1 MYNVCA
7 YDNYSE
13 GNKKLT
19 ANFVV
24 KEFAS
29 KDGSRAVII
38 NPLLPEYLQKA
49 RDHFGKPMIITSG
62 YRTTAH
68 NIKVGGV
75 GNSQHVFGNA
85 ADVYIPGV
93 PVTDLYNYFCEISGN
108 SCGIGIYDTFVHF
121 DVRLTK
127 TRFDYRTK

>member
-1 MYNVCA
+1 MYNVA
-7 YDNYSE
+7 VYDNVTE
-13 GNKKLT
+13 GRVKVA
-19 ANFVV
+19 ANFTVT
-24 KEFAS
+24 EFAS

-38 NPLLPEYLQKA
+38 NPLLPKYLQKA

-68 NIKVGGV
+68 NAKVGGV
-75 GNSQHVFGNA
+75 SNSQHVFGNA

-93 PVTDLYNYFCEISGN
+93 SVSDLYNYFCEIAGN

-121 DVRLTK
+121 DVRTTK
-127 TRFDYRTK
+127 SRFDYRTK

>member
-1 MYNVCA
+1 MYNTIV
-7 YDNYSE
+7 YDNAAE
-13 GNKKLT
+13 GRKKV
-19 ANFVV
+19 AKNFTVA
-24 KEFAS
+24 EFAS

-38 NPLLPEYLQKA
+38 NPALPEYLQKA
-49 RDHFGKPMIITSG
+49 RDHFGKPLIITSG

-75 GNSQHVFGNA
+75 SNSQHVFGNA

-93 PVTDLYNYFCEISGN
+93 PVLELYDYLCEISGN

-121 DVRLTK
+121 DVRTTK
-127 TRFDYRTK
+127 SRFDYRTK

>member
-1 MYNVCA
+1 MYNTIV
-7 YDNYSE
+7 YDNVAE
-13 GNKKLT
+13 GRKKV
-19 ANFVV
+19 AKNFTVA
-24 KEFAS
+24 EFAS

-49 RDHFGKPMIITSG
+49 RDHFGKPLIITSG

-75 GNSQHVFGNA
+75 SNSQHVFGNA
-85 ADVYIPGV
+85 ADVCIPGV
-93 PVTDLYNYFCEISGN
+93 PVLDLYNYFCEIAGD

-121 DVRLTK
+121 DVRPRK
-127 TRFDYRTK
+127 SRFDSRTK

>member
-1 MYNVCA
+1 MYNTAV
-7 YDNYSE
+7 YDNVVE
-13 GNKKLT
+13 GRKKV
-19 ANFVV
+19 AKNFAVS
-24 KEFAS
+24 EFAS

-38 NPLLPEYLQKA
+38 NPMLPEYLQKA
-49 RDHFGKPMIITSG
+49 RDHFGKPLIITSG

-75 GNSQHVFGNA
+75 SNSQHVFGNA

-93 PVTDLYNYFCEISGN
+93 SVLDLYNYLCEIAGS

-121 DVRLTK
+121 DVRTTK
-127 TRFDYRTK
+127 SRFDYRTK